1 MAGDIIGRSISFD
14 KPGENAM
21 TAAGAE
27 IQSLHGSISI
37 FNMRL
42 ISSAERQ

>member
-21 TAAGAE
+21 TAVGDE
-27 IQSLHGSISI
+27 IQSFHGSISI
-37 FNMRL
+37 FSMRV
-42 ISSAERQ
+42 ISSAERR